1 MEVFVIIL
9 LLYCGARF
17 LFFLLEFLVDFF
29 IIRRESY
36 MSKKNRKVIRH
47 WDWLRIMGYEETGAI
62 ILKKMGTR

>member
-1 MEVFVIIL
+1 
-9 LLYCGARF
+9 
-17 LFFLLEFLVDFF
+17 
-29 IIRRESY
+29 